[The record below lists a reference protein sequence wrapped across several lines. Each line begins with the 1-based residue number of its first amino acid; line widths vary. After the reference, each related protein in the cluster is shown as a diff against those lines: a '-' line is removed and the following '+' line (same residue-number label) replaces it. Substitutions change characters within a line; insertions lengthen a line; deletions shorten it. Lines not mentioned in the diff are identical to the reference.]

1 MIWRKSL
8 MTVRAF
14 EDDPIPTNR
23 LIPYP
28 VIICAVQGDPTAM
41 DQVIVHFNPYIAYLS
56 RRNARDEEGF
66 LIMITDPEIEAR
78 LISRLVRAVVRF
90 KIITEA
96 NQLK

>member
-1 MIWRKSL
+1 

-56 RRNARDEEGF
+56 RRNVRDEEGF
-66 LIMITDPEIEAR
+66 LIMITDPEIEAQ
-78 LISRLVRAVVRF
+78 LISRLVQAVVRF
-90 KIITEA
+90 KIITET

>member
-1 MIWRKSL
+1 

-41 DQVIVHFNPYIAYLS
+41 DQVIIHYNSYIEYLS
-56 RRNARDEEGF
+56 RRNVRDEEGF
-66 LIMITDPEIEAR
+66 FVMIPDPEIEAQ
-78 LISRLVRAVVRF
+78 LTSRLVQAVVRF
-90 KIITEA
+90 KILSGPS
-96 NQLK
+96 QVK

>member
-1 MIWRKSL
+1 
-8 MTVRAF
+8 MTGQGF
-14 EDDPIPTNR
+14 ENKLRSTKR
-23 LIPYP
+23 LLPYP

-90 KIITEA
+90 KIITET

>member
-90 KIITEA
+90 KIITET

>member
-1 MIWRKSL
+1 
-8 MTVRAF
+8 
-14 EDDPIPTNR
+14 
-23 LIPYP
+23 
-28 VIICAVQGDPTAM
+28 M

-90 KIITEA
+90 KIITET

>member
-1 MIWRKSL
+1 MAVQK
-8 MTVRAF
+8 F
-14 EDDPIPTNR
+14 ENEPIPTNR

-90 KIITEA
+90 KIITET